1 LSDESK
7 KILLV
12 EDNPGDA
19 RLILIYLN
27 KDLNQVYDVVVAR
40 TLSASLKLLEDGC
53 FDIVIMDL
61 VLPDSQGMD
70 TFQQIHEARPDLPII
85 VLTVLD
91 DKQKAAEAIQAGA
104 QDYLVKGKLQPEVIS
119 RAISYSIERK
129 RADKKIRRER
139 EKAQHYLD
147 IAGVILLVLDNN
159 GKVEMINQH
168 GCDILGYSE
177 DEVIGKDW
185 VTTFVPKGTQEEVLR
200 IHKQVLS
207 EGGGEYKRY
216 ENSIITKGREERVI
230 SWRNTTIH
238 DGAGEIIGTL
248 SSGEDITERKQA
260 EAAIRESEE
269 RLRQI
274 ANTLEDTSWITDWE
288 THKTLFA
295 SPAYEKV
302 WGRSLQDL
310 YQDSRNWID
319 AIHPDDKARAW
330 EKFEEL
336 KPNEIYDEEYRI
348 IRPDGTIRWI
358 RDRGYPVLGE
368 NGKIY
373 RIAGIAQD
381 ITSEK
386 QHELEMGTIAKVSLA
401 LRRASSREEMIPII
415 FEQMTN
421 ILDTNGAVYINIDP
435 YSNYYIAEAGCGIW
449 ADFGQ
454 AIIDTG
460 GITSHVVDSR
470 EVYVNNQVNLD
481 PDLRDSQP
489 RFMERATA
497 VACMPMIAQEEVIG
511 ALWIARNDPITDE
524 SLRLLKSIASI
535 AANAM
540 QRASLH
546 EKTMRS
552 LKRVEAL
559 HNIDRAI
566 NASLDLHFTLNVL
579 INQVLGQLE
588 VDATSVF
595 LFDEDMKTLRYA
607 AGKGFHSTTEL
618 ERVTSSLES
627 GLAGR
632 AVLESRM
639 IKALNLEVYE
649 VAPGY
654 RSFLSHEEFVSYI
667 GVPLIAKS
675 RVVGV
680 LEVYNRSPLNPETEW
695 MDFLETLAGQAAI
708 AINNAS
714 LYHDLQRSNEE
725 LRRGYDQTIE
735 GWALT
740 LEMRDDETKGHSQ
753 RVTEMTVAIAR
764 ELGIGEE
771 ELVHIRR
778 GAILHDIGKI
788 AIPDEILNNP
798 GPLTDEEWNL
808 MRQHPIMA
816 AEWLSK
822 IGFLEQALIIPY
834 FHHEK
839 WDGSGYP
846 EGLKGEEI
854 PLPGRIFAIV
864 DVWDALLSDRPY
876 RRAWPEE
883 KALAYIQ
890 SESGRHFD
898 PEIVKIFFELIEG
911 SLVSRDL
918 SRVV

>member
-1 LSDESK
+1 LSDETK

-12 EDNPGDA
+12 EDNTGDA

-27 KDLNQVYDVVVAR
+27 KDPNQIYDVVVAR

-61 VLPDSQGMD
+61 ALPDSQGMD
-70 TFQQIHEARPDLPII
+70 TFQQIHEARSDLPII

-129 RADKKIRRER
+129 RAERRIRREQ

-147 IAGVILLVLDNN
+147 IADVILLVLDND

-185 VTTFVPKGTQEEVLR
+185 MSTFVPKRIQEEVSG
-200 IHKQVLS
+200 IHKKVIS
-207 EGGGEYKRY
+207 ERGGEYKRY
-216 ENSIITKGREERVI
+216 ENPIVIKGGEERLI
-230 SWRNTTIH
+230 SWRNTAIQ

-288 THKTLFA
+288 TQKMLFV

-302 WGRSLQDL
+302 WGRPLQDL
-310 YQDSRNWID
+310 YKDSRNWVD
-319 AIHPDDKARAW
+319 AIHPDDKARAL
-330 EKFEEL
+330 KSFNKL

-368 NGKIY
+368 NGKVC
-373 RIAGIAQD
+373 RVAGIAQD
-381 ITSEK
+381 ITGEK
-386 QHELEMGTIAKVSLA
+386 QREIEMETIANVSLA

-415 FEQMTN
+415 FEQMAT
-421 ILDTNGAVYINIDP
+421 ILNAKGAAYINIDP
-435 YSNYYIAEAGCGIW
+435 YTNYYTTKAGYGIW
-449 ADFGQ
+449 ADIDQ
-454 AIIDTG
+454 AIIDPG
-460 GITSHVVDSR
+460 GITSHVIDSR
-470 EVYVNNQVNLD
+470 DMYVNNQAKSQPD
-481 PDLRDSQP
+481 PRDSQP
-489 RFMERATA
+489 AFAGRANA
-497 VACMPMIAQEEVIG
+497 IACMPMIAQEEVIG
-511 ALWIARNDPITDE
+511 ALWIGRSDPITDE
-524 SLRLLKSIASI
+524 SLRLLNSIANI
-535 AANAM
+535 AANAI
-540 QRASLH
+540 QRAALH

-559 HNIDRAI
+559 HNIDTAI
-566 NASLDLHFTLNVL
+566 NASLDLYFTLNVL
-579 INQVLGQLE
+579 TDQVFGQLE

-595 LFDEDMKTLRYA
+595 LFDEDTLTLSYA
-607 AGKGFHSTTEL
+607 AGKGFYSTAEL
-618 ERVTSSLES
+618 ESITCNPRSSL
-627 GLAGR
+627 AGQ
-632 AVLESRM
+632 AVLDRRM
-639 IKALNLEVYE
+639 IKVLNLDLYE
-649 VAPGY
+649 AMPGY
-654 RSFLSHEEFVSYI
+654 SGFLSHEKFVSYI
-667 GVPLIAKS
+667 GVPLIAKG

-680 LEVYNRSPLNPETEW
+680 LEVYNRSPLKPETEW

-714 LYHDLQRSNEE
+714 LYQDLQRSNEE

-740 LEMRDDETKGHSQ
+740 LEMRDGKTKGHSQ
-753 RVTEMTVAIAR
+753 RVTEMTVLIAK
-764 ELGIGEE
+764 EMGIDDE

-788 AIPDEILNNP
+788 AIPDEILNKP
-798 GPLTDEEWNL
+798 GPLTDEEWDL
-808 MRQHPIMA
+808 MRQHPTLA

-822 IGFLEQALIIPY
+822 ISFLEQALIIPY

-846 EGLKGEEI
+846 EGLKGQAI
-854 PLPGRIFAIV
+854 PLPGRIFAVV

-876 RRAWPEE
+876 RKAWSEE

-890 SESGRHFD
+890 SEAGKHFD
-898 PEIVKIFFELIEG
+898 PDIVKIFFELIG
-911 SLVSRDL
+911 
-918 SRVV
+918 